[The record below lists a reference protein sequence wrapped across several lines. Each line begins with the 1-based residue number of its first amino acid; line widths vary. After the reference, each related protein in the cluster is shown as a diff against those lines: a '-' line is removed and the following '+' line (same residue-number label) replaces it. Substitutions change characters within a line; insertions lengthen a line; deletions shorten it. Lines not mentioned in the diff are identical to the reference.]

1 MSDYPFP
8 KVHISA
14 EDRKRYASYTYES
27 IFALKL
33 IQVLPTK
40 FLAQCLDDTNEE
52 HHALCRHIGLITN
65 LCWLTAAVA
74 EELYLTRHVMIG
86 RIGRLPLQPEG
97 YDNKRTVLDSFS
109 AGRLP
114 LQPEGY
120 DNKNCN

>member
-1 MSDYPFP
+1 MNDYQFP

-74 EELYLTRHVMIG
+74 EELYLTRHVISEATFNDVTLNLTFPNA
-86 RIGRLPLQPEG
+86 RILSQ
-97 YDNKRTVLDSFS
+97 
-109 AGRLP
+109 
-114 LQPEGY
+114 
-120 DNKNCN
+120 